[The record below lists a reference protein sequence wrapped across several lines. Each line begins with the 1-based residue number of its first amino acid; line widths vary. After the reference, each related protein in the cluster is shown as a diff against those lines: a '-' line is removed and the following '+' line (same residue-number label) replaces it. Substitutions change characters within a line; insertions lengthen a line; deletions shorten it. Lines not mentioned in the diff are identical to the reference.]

1 MGSATPK
8 QTILVTGGAG
18 FVGSN
23 LIARLVSDGHRVI
36 SLDNYFAGS
45 HGRHVPGAEYR
56 EGHTKDAARLI
67 TEQLDL
73 IFHLGEYSRVEQSL
87 EEPDIVLDLNIVG
100 TQGVL
105 ELWRAQNAGRSC
117 KLVYAASSTKFGD
130 GGEARDATPYAWSK
144 ATNVELVRDYGA
156 WYALPYAITYFYNV
170 YGEGERSG
178 RYGTVIAIFKEM
190 YRRGEPIAVTAPG
203 TQRRNFTHVSDV
215 VDGLI
220 AVAARGEGDGYALGN
235 PTSYAMLDVAK
246 LFGREIVMLPERRG
260 NRMGS
265 DIDIAKSLSTGWTPR
280 VALEEHL
287 RDFLAMTPEPETA
300 EKRVLVFTTTFHPVA
315 GPAED
320 ALCELMRAMPDVTF
334 DIVTTAFSKE
344 GRGAACPVKNATV
357 YRVGAGSARDKY
369 LLPLLG
375 FRKARELAQ
384 THRYLFAWSL
394 MASYAA
400 LAGLLF
406 ARTGATPLLVTLAD
420 QRIATG
426 SLLRRLL
433 MGIIIRYA
441 DQVYAHESAQ
451 EGAAAKIARRARLTG
466 SMGEGDAFANQIR
479 FVYADL
485 LSRRLMRR
493 ATDSRSRSR

>member
-1 MGSATPK
+1 MDLSGQK
-8 QTILVTGGAG
+8 TILVTGGAG

-23 LIARLVSDGHRVI
+23 LIARLVADGHRVI

-45 HGRHVPGAEYR
+45 HARHVAGAEYR
-56 EGHTKDAARLI
+56 EGHTKDALRLVP
-67 TEQLDL
+67 EPLDL

-87 EEPDIVLDLNIVG
+87 EEPDVVLDLNIVG

-105 ELWRAQNAGRSC
+105 ELWRAQNASRLC

-130 GGEARDATPYAWSK
+130 DGEARDATPYAWSK
-144 ATNVELVRDYGA
+144 ATNVELIRDYGS
-156 WYALPYAITYFYNV
+156 WYALPFAITYFYNA

-178 RYGTVIAIFKEM
+178 RYGTVIAMFKEM

-203 TQRRNFTHVSDV
+203 TQRRNFTHVSDIV
-215 VDGLI
+215 AGLI
-220 AVAARGEGDGYALGN
+220 AIAQRGEGDGYALGN
-235 PTSYAMLDVAK
+235 PVSYAMLDVAA

-265 DIDIAKSLSTGWTPR
+265 AIDISRSTSVGWEPR
-280 VALEEHL
+280 IRLEDHVRE
-287 RDFLAMTPEPETA
+287 FLAATPEPESA

-320 ALCELMRAMPDVTF
+320 ALCELMRAMPGVRF

-344 GRGAACPVKNATV
+344 GKDAECPVKNATV
-357 YRVGAGSARDKY
+357 HRVGTGSPRDKY

-384 THRYLFAWSL
+384 EHRYLFAWSL

-406 ARTGATPLLVTLAD
+406 GRTSGTPLLVTLAD

-433 MGIIIRYA
+433 MGAIIRYA

-451 EGAAAKIARRARLTG
+451 ESAAVKIARRAKLTG

-479 FVYADL
+479 FVYADF
-485 LSRRLMRR
+485 LSRRLMRNAR
-493 ATDSRSRSR
+493 GSRSRSR